1 MKRSYSFFEPA
12 PSINS
17 LLLDTEYSIDS
28 EYKYHSITN
37 MHSIKV
43 LENELELCKQIIEY
57 KKKYGFNS
65 TLWETKLFNIIIA
78 LEEKQ
83 KMNPEVYFSQLYIE
97 KNINL
102 NLLQKLK
109 KSSNNS
115 INDQDR
121 ILKRISIINQ
131 ELLSQKRVP
140 ANSSSFVDI
149 NSLVPSSQNRSINIK
164 VTHIG
169 SITNHKGDKY
179 IGEFNGN
186 KKEGY
191 GILYYKKGGKEEA
204 NGKTI
209 IFMVS

>member
-1 MKRSYSFFEPA
+1 
-12 PSINS
+12 
-17 LLLDTEYSIDS
+17 
-28 EYKYHSITN
+28 

-115 INDQDR
+115 SMTKI
-121 ILKRISIINQ
+121 
-131 ELLSQKRVP
+131 E
-140 ANSSSFVDI
+140 
-149 NSLVPSSQNRSINIK
+149 
-164 VTHIG
+164 
-169 SITNHKGDKY
+169 Y
-179 IGEFNGN
+179 
-186 KKEGY
+186 
-191 GILYYKKGGKEEA
+191 
-204 NGKTI
+204 
-209 IFMVS
+209 